1 MGFLFEDGNFALFR
15 DGFLQT
21 IELSGLSAL
30 LALLLGT
37 LLAAFRVS
45 PVPVLR
51 AFGTAWVT
59 LFRNTPLT
67 VLFFAVTFG
76 LPPLGVHF
84 EHLTFAVLALGSYTA
99 AFVCE
104 VLRSGINTVPLGQ
117 AEAARSLGMTFG
129 QTLTQIVLPQAAR
142 TVLAPMSS
150 VFIALPRNS
159 AIAGAFSVGELYSV
173 QQGFSDG
180 AGYSIFA
187 IFFWVACAY
196 LLISA
201 FVALLFR
208 FLENRLAV
216 AR

>member
-1 MGFLFEDGNFALFR
+1 M
-15 DGFLQT
+15 
-21 IELSGLSAL
+21 
-30 LALLLGT
+30 
-37 LLAAFRVS
+37 
-45 PVPVLR
+45 LR
-51 AFGTAWVT
+51 GFGTGWVT

-84 EHLTFAVLALGSYTA
+84 SHLTFAVLALGAYTA
-99 AFVCE
+99 SFVCE

-129 QTLTQIVLPQAAR
+129 QTLFSIVLPQAGR

-159 AIAGAFSVGELYSV
+159 AIAGAFSVSELYSA
-173 QQGFSDG
+173 QQTFSER
-180 AGYSIFA
+180 GYSIFA

-196 LLISA
+196 LVISA
-201 FVALLFR
+201 TVALLFR
-208 FLENRLAV
+208 FLEDRLAV

>member
-21 IELSGLSAL
+21 IELSALSAL

-45 PVPVLR
+45 PIPVLR

-67 VLFFAVTFG
+67 LLFFAVTFG
-76 LPPLGVHF
+76 LPPLGVHLG
-84 EHLTFAVLALGSYTA
+84 HLTFAVLALGCYTA
-99 AFVCE
+99 SFVCE

-129 QTLTQIVLPQAAR
+129 QTLTLVVLPQAAR

-159 AIAGAFSVGELYSV
+159 AIAGAFSVSELYST
-173 QQGFSDG
+173 QQTFSER
-180 AGYSIFA
+180 GYSIFA

-201 FVALLFR
+201 AVSLLFR
-208 FLENRLAV
+208 FLEDRLAV

>member
-1 MGFLFEDGNFALFR
+1 MGFLFEDDNFALFR

-21 IELSGLSAL
+21 IELSALSAL

-51 AFGTAWVT
+51 AFGTTWVT

-67 VLFFAVTFG
+67 LLFFAVTFG

-84 EHLTFAVLALGSYTA
+84 SHLVFAVLALGGYTA
-99 AFVCE
+99 SFVCE
-104 VLRSGINTVPLGQ
+104 VIRSGINTVPLGQ

-129 QTLTQIVLPQAAR
+129 QTLTLVVLPQAAR
-142 TVLAPMSS
+142 SVLGPMSS

-159 AIAGAFSVGELYSV
+159 AIAGAFSVGELYSA
-173 QQGFSDG
+173 QQTFSERGF
-180 AGYSIFA
+180 SIFA

-201 FVALLFR
+201 AVATLFR
-208 FLENRLAV
+208 VLETRLAV

>member
-1 MGFLFEDGNFALFR
+1 MGILFEDDNFALFR

-21 IELSGLSAL
+21 IELSALSAL

-51 AFGTAWVT
+51 GFGTAWVT

-67 VLFFAVTFG
+67 LLFFAVAFG
-76 LPPLGVHF
+76 LPRLGVHF
-84 EHLTFAVLALGSYTA
+84 SHLVFAVLALGSYTA
-99 AFVCE
+99 SFVCE

-117 AEAARSLGMTFG
+117 AEAARSLGLTFG
-129 QTLTQIVLPQAAR
+129 QTLTSVVLPQAAR

-159 AIAGAFSVGELYSV
+159 AIAGAFSVPELYSV
-173 QQGFSDG
+173 QQTLSER
-180 AGYSIFA
+180 GYSIFA

-196 LLISA
+196 LVISA
-201 FVALLFR
+201 TVALVFR
-208 FLENRLAV
+208 FLEDRLAV

>member
-1 MGFLFEDGNFALFR
+1 MGFLFDDDNFALFR

-21 IELSGLSAL
+21 IELSALSAL

-51 AFGTAWVT
+51 AFGTTWVT

-67 VLFFAVTFG
+67 LLFFAVTFG

-84 EHLTFAVLALGSYTA
+84 SHLAFAVLALGGYTA
-99 AFVCE
+99 SFVCE
-104 VLRSGINTVPLGQ
+104 VIRSGINTVPLGQ

-129 QTLTQIVLPQAAR
+129 QTLTLVILPQAAR
-142 TVLAPMSS
+142 TVLGPMSS

-159 AIAGAFSVGELYSV
+159 AIAGAFSVSELYSV
-173 QQGFSDG
+173 QQTFSER
-180 AGYSIFA
+180 GYSIFS

-201 FVALLFR
+201 TIATLFR
-208 FLENRLAV
+208 FLETRLAV

>member
-1 MGFLFEDGNFALFR
+1 MGILFEDGNFALFR

-21 IELSGLSAL
+21 IELSALSAL

-45 PVPVLR
+45 PIPALR
-51 AFGTAWVT
+51 GFGTAWVT

-67 VLFFAVTFG
+67 VLFFAVAFG
-76 LPPLGVHF
+76 LPALGVHF
-84 EHLTFAVLALGSYTA
+84 SHLAFAVLALGSYTA

-129 QTLTQIVLPQAAR
+129 QTLGQVVLPQAAR

-159 AIAGAFSVGELYSV
+159 AIAGAFSVPELYSV
-173 QQGFSDG
+173 QQTLSER
-180 AGYSIFA
+180 GYSIFA

-196 LLISA
+196 LVISA
-201 FVALLFR
+201 TVALLFR
-208 FLENRLAV
+208 FLEDRLAV

>member
-1 MGFLFEDGNFALFR
+1 MGFLFEDGNFTLFR

-21 IELSGLSAL
+21 IELSALSAL

-51 AFGTAWVT
+51 AFGTGWVT
-59 LFRNTPLT
+59 IFRNTPLT
-67 VLFFAVTFG
+67 LLFFAVEFG
-76 LPPLGVHF
+76 LPALDVHF
-84 EHLTFAVLALGSYTA
+84 EHLTFATLALGGYTA
-99 AFVCE
+99 SFVCE

-129 QTLTQIVLPQAAR
+129 QTLTLVVLPQAAR

-159 AIAGAFSVGELYSV
+159 AIAGAFSVGELYSA
-173 QQGFSDG
+173 QQTFSER
-180 AGYSIFA
+180 GYSIFS

-196 LLISA
+196 LVISA
-201 FVALLFR
+201 VIATLFR
-208 FLENRLAV
+208 ILESRLAV

>member
-1 MGFLFEDGNFALFR
+1 MGFLFEDDNFALFR

-21 IELSGLSAL
+21 IELSALSAL

-51 AFGTAWVT
+51 GFGTAWVT

-67 VLFFAVTFG
+67 LLFFAVTFG
-76 LPPLGVHF
+76 LPRLGVHF
-84 EHLTFAVLALGSYTA
+84 SHLAFAVLALGGYTA
-99 AFVCE
+99 SFVCE
-104 VLRSGINTVPLGQ
+104 VIRSGVNTVPLGQ

-129 QTLTQIVLPQAAR
+129 QTLTLVILPQAAR
-142 TVLAPMSS
+142 TVLAPLSS

-159 AIAGAFSVGELYSV
+159 AIAGAFSVSELYSA
-173 QQGFSDG
+173 QQTFSEK
-180 AGYSIFA
+180 GYSIFS
-187 IFFWVACAY
+187 IFFWIACAY

-201 FVALLFR
+201 TVATLFR
-208 FLENRLAV
+208 FLESRLAV
-216 AR
+216 VR

>member
-1 MGFLFEDGNFALFR
+1 MDLLFKDGNFALFR

-21 IELSGLSAL
+21 VELSVLSAVF
-30 LALLLGT
+30 AMLLGT

-45 PVPVLR
+45 PIPALR

-59 LFRNTPLT
+59 IFRNTPLT
-67 VLFFAVTFG
+67 LLFFAVEFG
-76 LPPLGVHF
+76 LPALGVHLG
-84 EHLTFAVLALGSYTA
+84 HLTFAVLALSTYTSS
-99 AFVCE
+99 FVCE

-129 QTLTQIVLPQAAR
+129 QTLGLVVLPQAAR
-142 TVLAPMSS
+142 TVLPPLSS

-159 AIAGAFSVGELYSV
+159 AIAGAFSVNELFHV
-173 QQGFSDG
+173 QQTLSEL
-180 AGYSIFA
+180 GYSIFA
-187 IFFWVACAY
+187 IFFWVALAY
-196 LLISA
+196 LAISA
-201 FVALLFR
+201 AVNLLFR

>member
-1 MGFLFEDGNFALFR
+1 MGILFENGNFELFW

-21 IELSGLSAL
+21 IGLSIASAL

-45 PVPVLR
+45 PIPALR

-59 LFRNTPLT
+59 IFRNTPLT
-67 VLFFAVTFG
+67 LLFFAVEFG
-76 LPPLGVHF
+76 LPRLGVHLSHF
-84 EHLTFAVLALGSYTA
+84 TFATLALGFYTA
-99 AFVCE
+99 SFVCE

-129 QTLTQIVLPQAAR
+129 QTLTMVVLPQAAR
-142 TVLAPMSS
+142 TVLPPLSS

-159 AIAGAFSVGELYSV
+159 AIAGAFSVSELFHV
-173 QQGFSDG
+173 QQTLSEL
-180 AGYSIFA
+180 GYSIFA
-187 IFFWVACAY
+187 IFFWVALAY
-196 LLISA
+196 LTISFA
-201 FVALLFR
+201 VNLLFR
-208 FLENRLAV
+208 TLENRLAV

>member
-1 MGFLFEDGNFALFR
+1 MGFLFEEDNFGLFR

-21 IELSGLSAL
+21 IEVSALSAL

-51 AFGTAWVT
+51 AFGTTWVT

-67 VLFFAVTFG
+67 LLFFAVTFG

-84 EHLTFAVLALGSYTA
+84 SHLVFAVLALGGYTA
-99 AFVCE
+99 SFVCE
-104 VLRSGINTVPLGQ
+104 VIRSGINTVPLGQ

-129 QTLTQIVLPQAAR
+129 QTLTLVVLPQAAR
-142 TVLAPMSS
+142 TVLGPMSS

-159 AIAGAFSVGELYSV
+159 AIAGAFSVSELYSA
-173 QQGFSDG
+173 QQTFSER
-180 AGYSIFA
+180 GYSIFA

-196 LLISA
+196 LLISTT
-201 FVALLFR
+201 VATFFR
-208 FLENRLAV
+208 FLESRLAV